1 MTKFLAALGALAVG
15 LTLALTGAPGTSLAQ
30 ATAQGE
36 PLKQLKLTEKH
47 ITSFI
52 SAQKDMATIQ
62 KKIQGQSNEKPDP
75 KIVAE
80 FEAAAKKHGFASF
93 AEFEE
98 IYANI
103 SMIMAGL
110 DPQTGAFTDPIAAI
124 KKEMEDV
131 KKDAQIPAK
140 DKKQM
145 LDELAEAL
153 KVTEPIKFP
162 ENVELVKKFRQ
173 QIDAAMQ

>member
-30 ATAQGE
+30 AQGE

-52 SAQKDMATIQ
+52 SAQKDMAAIQ
-62 KKIQGQSNEKPDP
+62 KKVQGQSNEQPDP
-75 KIVAE
+75 KIMAE
-80 FEAAAKKHGFASF
+80 FEGAAKKHGFASF

-103 SMIMAGL
+103 SMIMAGI
-110 DPQTGAFTDPIAAI
+110 DPQTGNFTDPIAAI

-131 KKDAQIPAK
+131 NKDAQIPAK

-162 ENVELVKKFRQ
+162 ENIELVKRFRQ
-173 QIDAAMQ
+173 QIDAALQ

>member
-1 MTKFLAALGALAVG
+1 MTKFLATLGALAV
-15 LTLALTGAPGTSLAQ
+15 ALTFVLFGAPGTSSAQ
-30 ATAQGE
+30 QGE
-36 PLKQLKLTEKH
+36 AMKQIKLNEKQVM
-47 ITSFI
+47 SFI
-52 SAQKDMATIQ
+52 AAQPDMAAIQ
-62 KKIQGQSNEKPDP
+62 KKIQGDANAAPDP

-110 DPQTGAFTDPIAAI
+110 DPQSGAFMDPVAAI
-124 KKEMEDV
+124 KKEMEGV
-131 KKDAQIPAK
+131 KADKQIPEK

-145 LDELAEAL
+145 LEELAEAL
-153 KVTEPIKFP
+153 KVTEPVKFP
-162 ENVELVKKFRQ
+162 ENIELVKKHREK
-173 QIDAAMQ
+173 IDAAMQ